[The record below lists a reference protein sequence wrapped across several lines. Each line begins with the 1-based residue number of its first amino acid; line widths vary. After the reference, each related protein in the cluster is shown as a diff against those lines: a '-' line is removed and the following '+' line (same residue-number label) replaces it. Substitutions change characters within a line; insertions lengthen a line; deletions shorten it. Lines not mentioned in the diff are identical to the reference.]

1 VTRIDAFLKEYDR
14 QFCSIQHTSKDELSD
29 ITSAVTELVSNLLDV
44 GLQTEIKEELSGE
57 NNIRFVITNS

>member
-1 VTRIDAFLKEYDR
+1 MYFRVCIISGSI

-44 GLQTEIKEELSGE
+44 GLETEIKEELSGE
-57 NNIRFVITNS
+57 SRN